1 MPSAQAGGIFLHQN
15 GIRLNP
21 KGAFLLPE
29 GVWNIIRNAPP
40 VNVFSEILVHFW
52 YTELK
57 NLPVAVTVVTHLPYV
72 LLLYQTVCDSL

>member
-15 GIRLNP
+15 GMRLNA
-21 KGAFLLPE
+21 KCAFLLPE
-29 GVWNIIRNAPP
+29 GYGYHQKCPP

-52 YTELK
+52 YTELQ